1 MHTLERVLEITKMD
15 ANPYCKLYK
24 GFRYCEL
31 GLRYCG
37 EGWLSE
43 LDLDSESKIEMYSVG
58 ADQTG
63 KYLILC
69 LA

>member
-1 MHTLERVLEITKMD
+1 MYTLERVLEITKMD

-24 GFRYCEL
+24 

-63 KYLILC
+63 KYLIPC